1 MGMWGRLAGS
11 AIASAGLYA
20 ARQYYRNRGTTKD
33 ECQTPLPGDELVGQ
47 PAVQTTE
54 GVGQDVQRG
63 RGDPQVVEQ
72 CAATDEDLPAGR
84 VGGARCPVR
93 LEEDPLSP
101 FALNPP

>member
-1 MGMWGRLAGS
+1 VEADGGQVVEVIGIGEMRDLGF
-11 AIASAGLYA
+11 
-20 ARQYYRNRGTTKD
+20 
-33 ECQTPLPGDELVGQ
+33 PPGG
-47 PAVQTTE
+47 
-54 GVGQDVQRG
+54 G

-93 LEEDPLSP
+93 LEEDLLSP